1 MTILITGSAG
11 FIGFHTTLNLLKTG
25 VKIVGIDSLN
35 DYYSVQ
41 LKKDRLAQLE
51 GYSNFSFHQVDI
63 ANKQDL
69 ESIFQK
75 YSPTHIV
82 HLAAQAGVRY
92 SLTNPDAYIQSNIV
106 GFTNLLET
114 IRANPVEHLV
124 YASSSSVYGNNNKLP
139 FHESDQIDRPA
150 SLYAATKKANELM
163 AYTYSHLY
171 QIPST
176 GLRFFTVY
184 GPWGRPDMSPFL
196 FVKSII
202 EGSPIKVFNHG
213 NMSRDFTY
221 IDDIVN
227 GIVAVLKKTPP
238 QNELYRIFNIGNN
251 KPITLKEYISII
263 EEILQKEALKD
274 YLPMQPGDMLAT
286 YADTSLIEKIAGFK
300 PDTSIQKGM
309 SIFIDWYKKYY
320 RQNT

>member
-25 VKIVGIDSLN
+25 VKIVGIDNLN